1 MKSTYRVIRV
11 DGDVTNVET
20 KDEAIN
26 CAYNYFINSG
36 LGSEIWV
43 IEDNTDTLVTW
54 LPFTTVTA

>member
-1 MKSTYRVIRV
+1 MTSTYRVIQV
-11 DGDVTNVET
+11 DGQVTDVNT
-20 KDEAIN
+20 KEEAIKV
-26 CAYNYFINSG
+26 AYANFRNNG